1 MNRILILLVIT
12 AALAQSA
19 VAAAGTVP
27 GTTLK
32 YEASL
37 PVRTTG
43 YVTGTCDTPN
53 GDPQWCSPTAGECIT
68 SIDQMQNEF
77 SYIDGSCTS
86 QGKGWCCIREEDRG
100 FYEEVLCQGS
110 GVCQEQT
117 FNSETITPTP
127 GEEPIEEDYRRGI
140 TATGTE
146 PTPKDTIAVNIQ
158 EQSSCYIPLGS
169 KVYIDFGQ
177 GHPWNGQYTA
187 EDIGAAFQG
196 DGRAPNGNC
205 KIDVYTGIDS
215 ASDPAKTVSRQD
227 ATAYIIS
234 TPSDKSVNDPGSQP
248 VDQTIQ
254 QGFIEATYTY
264 QNNLPVLN
272 SFSEFKAG
280 LDHDLNECAT
290 SDNPRRCAKNTI
302 RNAQTPQWTAQ
313 TTCQPLQDTQ
323 PAPSDQSIIA
333 QGVVTNS
340 GSIATAS
347 GDTDRPNSRTIT
359 INESSGPKVIT
370 LLSDSISKLSVS
382 SGETLRILGQ
392 PRTTQIKLNQVNL
405 DLNGEIKT
413 LQTQTDQIISY
424 LTRLASCRT
433 ADQMCV
439 CDIKNDLDVPIT
451 FDQGIAKTPKLTDE
465 PQPYFF
471 DLYDGSNI
479 PTSIT
484 SALIRQNSL
493 DFSLLKTQ
501 ASLTSKAKT
510 TVLPADKTTYFLK
523 TNSKNIPTDLLPGG
537 ERVQISD
544 NQIRLAKLKERPVW
558 YKGQQKNQTYNNNL
572 IEGLQRDP
580 IATALSIQQAV
591 TNPASHI
598 AGDKTR
604 VPSCTPKTVYQSV
617 CVKKKPNVQTSPP
630 MSVKPFTYIKKI

>member
-1 MNRILILLVIT
+1 
-12 AALAQSA
+12 
-19 VAAAGTVP
+19 
-27 GTTLK
+27 
-32 YEASL
+32 
-37 PVRTTG
+37 
-43 YVTGTCDTPN
+43 
-53 GDPQWCSPTAGECIT
+53 
-68 SIDQMQNEF
+68 
-77 SYIDGSCTS
+77 
-86 QGKGWCCIREEDRG
+86 
-100 FYEEVLCQGS
+100 
-110 GVCQEQT
+110 
-117 FNSETITPTP
+117 
-127 GEEPIEEDYRRGI
+127 
-140 TATGTE
+140 
-146 PTPKDTIAVNIQ
+146 
-158 EQSSCYIPLGS
+158 
-169 KVYIDFGQ
+169 
-177 GHPWNGQYTA
+177 
-187 EDIGAAFQG
+187 
-196 DGRAPNGNC
+196 
-205 KIDVYTGIDS
+205 
-215 ASDPAKTVSRQD
+215 
-227 ATAYIIS
+227 
-234 TPSDKSVNDPGSQP
+234 
-248 VDQTIQ
+248 
-254 QGFIEATYTY
+254 
-264 QNNLPVLN
+264 
-272 SFSEFKAG
+272 
-280 LDHDLNECAT
+280 
-290 SDNPRRCAKNTI
+290 
-302 RNAQTPQWTAQ
+302 
-313 TTCQPLQDTQ
+313 
-323 PAPSDQSIIA
+323 
-333 QGVVTNS
+333 
-340 GSIATAS
+340 
-347 GDTDRPNSRTIT
+347 
-359 INESSGPKVIT
+359 
-370 LLSDSISKLSVS
+370 VS

-465 PQPYFF
+465 PQPNFF